1 MRIGLLIYGSLET
14 LSGGYLYDRQL
25 ISYLRSKGDQV
36 EVISIPWRN
45 YAQHLMDN
53 FSRSLYL
60 RLRDLPVDLLL
71 QDELNHPSLFRLNRR
86 LKRQVDFNIVS
97 IVHHL
102 RCSEFRPTWQ
112 NHYYRLIERRY
123 LESVDGFIFNS
134 NSTREVVEELIGD
147 KKDCVVAFPA
157 GDRLHPEFSV
167 SQISARSKQEGPLRL
182 LFLGNVIPRKGLLLL
197 LEALAQIPQYHWRL
211 SVVGSLQMD
220 RVYVNRIKRQMKDN
234 GIIDGIQFYGPL
246 DENDLKS
253 IMESS
258 HLMVIPSSYE
268 GFGIAYLEGMG
279 YGLPAIASTA
289 GGATEIITPGV
300 NGFLI
305 PPGNSSLLRDYLA
318 QVIEDHDL
326 LARMSQA
333 AHERFQ
339 CHPTWEDTTS
349 RIRNF
354 LEDMLKR
361 KVVA

>member
-1 MRIGLLIYGSLET
+1 
-14 LSGGYLYDRQL
+14 
-25 ISYLRSKGDQV
+25 
-36 EVISIPWRN
+36 
-45 YAQHLMDN
+45 
-53 FSRSLYL
+53 
-60 RLRDLPVDLLL
+60 
-71 QDELNHPSLFRLNRR
+71 
-86 LKRQVDFNIVS
+86 
-97 IVHHL
+97 
-102 RCSEFRPTWQ
+102 
-112 NHYYRLIERRY
+112 
-123 LESVDGFIFNS
+123 
-134 NSTREVVEELIGD
+134 
-147 KKDCVVAFPA
+147 
-157 GDRLHPEFSV
+157 
-167 SQISARSKQEGPLRL
+167 
-182 LFLGNVIPRKGLLLL
+182 
-197 LEALAQIPQYHWRL
+197 
-211 SVVGSLQMD
+211 
-220 RVYVNRIKRQMKDN
+220 MKDN

-246 DENDLKS
+246 DESDLKS